1 MVYHYLFYTV
11 TELRLWS
18 PWMCFNRTIAS
29 RNRTVQNC
37 TDVEYIDPV
46 TNMTMTNTSCDN
58 VTEIDRRTGN
68 YILTNQYMQNVL

>member
-1 MVYHYLFYTV
+1 MQPRPLHYLQRAIILFYTDN
-11 TELRLWS
+11 ELTSWS
-18 PWMCFNRTIAS
+18 PWTCFNSTIAS

-68 YILTNQYMQNVL
+68 YA